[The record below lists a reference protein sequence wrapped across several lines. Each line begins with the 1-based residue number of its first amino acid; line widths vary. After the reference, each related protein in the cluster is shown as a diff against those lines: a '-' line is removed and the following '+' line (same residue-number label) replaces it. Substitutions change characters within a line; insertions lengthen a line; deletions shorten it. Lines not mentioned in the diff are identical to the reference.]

1 VRPGGAG
8 RVAFVAGAG
17 QSLRSGAVLNRR
29 LAALLAAVA
38 LAGLAATGCAEQSA
52 AIRVDDAT
60 VSRSDFEDQL
70 DLVYENEGFRNALFG
85 GVTQDQ
91 LRAEGDPPGTYRQEF
106 VGALASLH
114 VQFLVVGRILDDEG
128 LEVSDD
134 ARAQAEGVFEGAGGE
149 GVPQDVLDQFIEG
162 IAGTGTVQQELAGE
176 ALDAALQRVM
186 DGSTIELDS
195 RYGTWD
201 AEQFTV
207 VPPAGP
213 AGGADTS
220 EPEATDL
227 PTG

>member
-1 VRPGGAG
+1 
-8 RVAFVAGAG
+8 
-17 QSLRSGAVLNRR
+17 VLNRR

-38 LAGLAATGCAEQSA
+38 VAGLAATGCAEQSA

-70 DLVYENEGFRNALFG
+70 DLVHDNEGFRDALFG

-91 LRAEGDPPGTYRQEF
+91 LRAADDPPGIYRQEF

-114 VQFLVVGRILDDEG
+114 VQFLVVERILDNEG

-134 ARAQAEGVFEGAGGE
+134 ARDQAEGLFEGAAGE
-149 GVPQDVLDQFIEG
+149 GVPEDVLDQFVEG
-162 IAGTGTVQQELAGE
+162 IAGSATVQEELAGE
-176 ALDAALQRVM
+176 DLDAALQRVM
-186 DGSTIELDS
+186 DESTIELDS

-201 AEQFTV
+201 ADQFTV
-207 VPPAGP
+207 IPPDGP
-213 AGGADTS
+213 AGGSDAPES
-220 EPEATDL
+220 ETPPL